1 MEEYNKTKNAKDL
14 GSKCKKNNKK
24 FDYKWV
30 IIALCFLMI
39 MFSLGWVSSSKGIF
53 IKPQTERL
61 NISRSAHAI
70 GDSLRYISTTIVNLF
85 FGFLIGKLGAKKLIL
100 AGLFSLICAVLCY
113 AFPTGLVLI
122 YIGGLLLGIG
132 FAWTT
137 TTIVGYVVNV

>member
-1 MEEYNKTKNAKDL
+1 MQ
-14 GSKCKKNNKK
+14 KNNKK

-70 GDSLRYISTTIVNLF
+70 GDSLRYI
-85 FGFLIGKLGAKKLIL
+85 
-100 AGLFSLICAVLCY
+100 
-113 AFPTGLVLI
+113 
-122 YIGGLLLGIG
+122 
-132 FAWTT
+132 
-137 TTIVGYVVNV
+137 